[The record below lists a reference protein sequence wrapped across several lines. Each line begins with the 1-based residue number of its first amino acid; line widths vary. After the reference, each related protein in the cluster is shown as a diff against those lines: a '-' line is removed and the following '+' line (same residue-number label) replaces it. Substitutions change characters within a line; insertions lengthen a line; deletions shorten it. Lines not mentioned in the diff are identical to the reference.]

1 MSIRER
7 VESDLK
13 KAMLGGDTVG
23 RDTLRMVLS
32 GLKNRRIEVGAELTE
47 EQELGVLTTA
57 VKTRRESVEQYA
69 KAGRDD
75 LASRERAEI
84 EVIQAYLPTQL
95 SEDETRAIVTRLIG
109 ELGISS
115 SKDIGKLMKPIMGE
129 FKGRVDGKIV
139 QRIAGELLE

>member
-13 KAMLGGDTVG
+13 RAMLGGDAVG
-23 RDTLRMVLS
+23 RDTLRLVLAAI
-32 GLKNRRIEVGAELTE
+32 KNRRIEVGSELTE
-47 EQELGVLTTA
+47 EQELGVLASA
-57 VKTRRESVEQYA
+57 VKTRKESVEQYA

-84 EVIQAYLPTQL
+84 EVIQAYLPDQL
-95 SEDETRAIVTRLIG
+95 SEDETRAIVTRLIA

-115 SKDIGKLMKPIMGE
+115 KKDIGRLMKPIMGE
-129 FKGRVDGKIV
+129 YKGRVDGKIV
-139 QRIAGELLE
+139 QRIAGEVLE